1 MKGFSLLKYL
11 INYFLP
17 EVCPNCR
24 KELLEE
30 DFLCK
35 NCMGEI
41 AANEGEVCS
50 CCGSRLDMVLDIC
63 SKCIKEDQHLWTSSV
78 CVFAMNKAIHD
89 IILNFKY
96 KNEIELFPFLAQK
109 ISEKIQNEG
118 LKFEL
123 ITAVPLHFMKYF
135 LRGYNQS
142 VLLAKKV
149 SKLTNTTY
157 GTLLIRN
164 KYTKTQT
171 SLSGE
176 ERRKNLQN
184 VFLAKKRAIIKN
196 KDILLI
202 DDVYTTG
209 STLRSASKALIDAG
223 ASKVTI
229 LVLARR

>member
-1 MKGFSLLKYL
+1 MKVFSFLKSS

-24 KELLEE
+24 KELVGE

-35 NCMGEI
+35 KCMAEIVQNGGET
-41 AANEGEVCS
+41 CS

-78 CVFAMNKAIHD
+78 CIFAMNKAIHD

-96 KNEIELFPFLAQK
+96 KNEFEFSPFLAQK
-109 ISEKIQNEG
+109 IAEKIQNDK

-135 LRGYNQS
+135 FRGYNQS

-149 SKLTNTTY
+149 SNLTNIPY
-157 GTLLIRN
+157 ATLLIRN

-202 DDVYTTG
+202 DDIYTTG

-223 ASKVTI
+223 AGKVTI

>member
-1 MKGFSLLKYL
+1 MKVFSLLKSSF
-11 INYFLP
+11 NYFFP
-17 EVCPNCR
+17 EVCPSCR
-24 KELLEE
+24 KELVKGS
-30 DFLCK
+30 FLCK
-35 NCMGEI
+35 NCSDEI
-41 AANEGEVCS
+41 AAIDGEVCS

-63 SKCIKEDQHLWTSSV
+63 SKCIKEDQYLWASSI

-89 IILNFKY
+89 VILRFKY

-109 ISEKIQNEG
+109 IAEKIQKDE
-118 LKFEL
+118 LKFNL
-123 ITAVPLHFMKYF
+123 ITAVPLHFVKY
-135 LRGYNQS
+135 LHRGYNQS
-142 VLLAKKV
+142 VLLARKV
-149 SKLTNTTY
+149 AKLTDTPY
-157 GTLLIRN
+157 GTLLIRK
-164 KYTKTQT
+164 KYTRTQT

-184 VFLAKKRAIIKN
+184 VFLAKRQAIIEN

-202 DDVYTTG
+202 DDIFTTG